1 MTANIRGDST
11 GKDTVICRYV
21 TLATNHG
28 DATENGNSD
37 DANAAHNELNQV
49 FARIVQQNNRAK
61 LVDLL
66 IHPNPAVRA
75 KAAFHTYKLDPQRA
89 ASVLEEVSQG
99 PGLVAF
105 SAGMTLKQ
113 LKNGGITPP

>member
-1 MTANIRGDST
+1 MSTNNREDLTGANKIID
-11 GKDTVICRYV
+11 RYV
-21 TLATNHG
+21 TLAMNHG
-28 DATENGNSD
+28 DATESGNSD
-37 DANAAHNELNQV
+37 DANTAYNELNQA
-49 FARIVQQNNRAK
+49 FARIVQQDDREK
-61 LVDLL
+61 LVGLL
-66 IHPNPAVRA
+66 THPDSAVRA
-75 KAAFHTYKLDPQRA
+75 KAAFHTYKLNPQRA